1 MGIVVTPRR
10 RRKRQKIGS
19 EDLDG
24 FVALSVPLV
33 LAIVLADADDGFRF
47 HRSSAWLRG
56 DGFGGGNIAQ
66 QGYKKRGNDKGDHN
80 GPEGIGV
87 SQR

>member
-1 MGIVVTPRR
+1 VGIVVTPRR
-10 RRKRQKIGS
+10 RRKHQKIGS

-47 HRSSAWLRG
+47 HRSSA
-56 DGFGGGNIAQ
+56 
-66 QGYKKRGNDKGDHN
+66 
-80 GPEGIGV
+80 
-87 SQR
+87 

>member
-1 MGIVVTPRR
+1 MSFKRGSRQCELMRCSFTVGIVVTPRR
-10 RRKRQKIGS
+10 RRKHQKIGS

-47 HRSSAWLRG
+47 HRSSA
-56 DGFGGGNIAQ
+56 
-66 QGYKKRGNDKGDHN
+66 
-80 GPEGIGV
+80 
-87 SQR
+87 